1 MYENATTVQFQP
13 GAVDEALLILR
24 AYVVP
29 VLREQAG
36 LLSLGLIPDCD
47 AGKITVISLWTSPA
61 HARAVEAACAYRKEV
76 ARLDHLLMDQPVY
89 AAQALQTSLRMNQPF
104 ALN

>member
-13 GAVDEALLILR
+13 GTVDDALLALR
-24 AYVVP
+24 AYIVP

-36 LLSLGLIPDCD
+36 LLSLGLIPDRD

-61 HARAVEAACAYRKEV
+61 HAHAVEAAYAYRKEIT
-76 ARLDHLLMDQPVY
+76 RLDHLLMNQPVY
-89 AAQALQTSLRMNQPF
+89 AAQTLTAPLVNQPF